1 MLDMRFM
8 HFVASAALAQA
19 TLASPAAVSP
29 ECGSIERNIGR
40 GFILTQRMYGG
51 SRAFELRFLPPASA
65 IHTNGVKLTGPFEV
79 MINNF
84 GDNFD
89 LGVGPQTLNGP
100 DIGLY
105 FYGVRGPSGNGY
117 TGTIRVDC
125 GGGTFLR
132 FRTTLSTTDPGVPN
146 NFPGMFVN
154 QPQQRCLSELMQN
167 GRLELT
173 VSEPEG
179 SPPGIAISSP
189 YPLRWALDLARAIWA
204 RQTEDFK
211 GCRCRMKSPLQPPF

>member
-1 MLDMRFM
+1 M
-8 HFVASAALAQA
+8 HFVACAALAQA
-19 TLASPAAVSP
+19 ALASAAP
-29 ECGSIERNIGR
+29 LPPQCGSMEREIGR

-65 IHTNGVKLTGPFEV
+65 IHTNGVKLTGPFEL

-89 LGVGPQTLNGP
+89 LGAGPETLNGP

-117 TGTIRVDC
+117 TGTVRLDC
-125 GGGTFLR
+125 GGGTVLR
-132 FRTTLSTTDPGVPN
+132 FRTTLSTQVPGVPN
-146 NFPGMFVN
+146 SFGGMFVN
-154 QPQQRCLSELMQN
+154 QPQQRCLSELMQT
-167 GRLELT
+167 GRLEFT

-189 YPLRWALDLARAIWA
+189 YPLRWALDRTMAIWA
-204 RQTEDFK
+204 QQMQDFK
-211 GCRCRMKSPLQPPF
+211 EGRCRMRPPLQPPF

>member
-1 MLDMRFM
+1 MRFM
-8 HFVASAALAQA
+8 HFVACAAIAQT
-19 TLASPAAVSP
+19 TLASGAPVSP
-29 ECGSIERNIGR
+29 ECRTIERDIGR

-65 IHTNGVKLTGPFEV
+65 IHTKGVKLTGAFEL

-89 LGVGPQTLNGP
+89 LGVGQQTLNGP

-105 FYGVRGPSGNGY
+105 FYGVSGPDGKDY
-117 TGTIRVDC
+117 TGTIKVNC
-125 GGGTFLR
+125 GSGTVLS
-132 FRTTLSTTDPGVPN
+132 FRTTLATPSGPHTPN
-146 NFPGMFVN
+146 NFPGIFVN

-167 GRLELT
+167 GRLEFT

-189 YPLRWALDLARAIWA
+189 YPLRWALDRTRAIWA
-204 RQTEDFK
+204 QQMEDFK
-211 GCRCRMKSPLQPPF
+211 EGRCRMRPPLQPPF